1 MVYNIFIQILAGN
14 FNIPGILDFWAAV
27 LSIIIKELMF
37 RFAYN
42 IGEKTNNQALIAD
55 VWHHRSDAI
64 SSIAAAVG
72 ILGAN
77 YGYRILDQITGL
89 IVALLVIRVGWRII
103 LDAVDTLM
111 TKALSESDQKET
123 KEIVIT

>member
-1 MVYNIFIQILAGN
+1 MSYITVAGNIILA
-14 FNIPGILDFWAAV
+14 
-27 LSIIIKELMF
+27 IIKELMF
-37 RFAYN
+37 RFTYN

-55 VWHHRSDAI
+55 AWHHRSDAI

-77 YGYRILDQITGL
+77 YGYPILDPIAGL
-89 IVALLVIRVGWRII
+89 IVSLLVIRVGWRII

-111 TKALSESDQKET
+111 INTSPESDQKEI
-123 KEIVIT
+123 KEIVNNIDGVKGIQKLRTH